1 MPAFASD
8 LFRAVTQARPEQ
20 VWGALTAT
28 GSPQAYLYGMTVE
41 SDWRL
46 DAAVTMSLGDQW
58 RLTGEV
64 LVSEPY
70 RRLSYTLGERPGQP
84 SAYVNWEL
92 RTADGLTYLRLYVD
106 ELRPEPGAGDELEV
120 AWLPVL
126 CGLVAQLNQAAA
138 AG

>member
-1 MPAFASD
+1 MSTGPTDTDTLMPAFASD

-20 VWGALTAT
+20 VWAALTAT
-28 GSPQAYLYGMTVE
+28 GSPQA
-41 SDWRL
+41 
-46 DAAVTMSLGDQW
+46 
-58 RLTGEV
+58 
-64 LVSEPY
+64 
-70 RRLSYTLGERPGQP
+70 
-84 SAYVNWEL
+84 
-92 RTADGLTYLRLYVD
+92 YLRLYVD